1 MFNITDDIRELLEYT
16 DLVLLDIKNIDSKKC
31 KNLVG
36 YSNEKELNFAKYL
49 SANNINI
56 WIRQVLIPTITDN
69 EKDLIK
75 LKKFL
80 DSLKTLKKIELLP
93 YHTLGKYKWDNLG
106 LKYELENIRD
116 ATDEDIERAK
126 KIMHLD

>member
-1 MFNITDDIRELLEYT
+1 MFDITDDIKELLQYT
-16 DLVLLDIKNIDSKKC
+16 DLVLLDIKHIDPRKC
-31 KNLVG
+31 KDLVG
-36 YSNEKELNFAKYL
+36 YSNENELNFAKYL
-49 SANNINI
+49 SNNNIDM

-69 EKDLIK
+69 EKDLIN

-80 DSLKTLKKIELLP
+80 DSLKTLKKFELLP

-106 LKYELENIRD
+106 LKYELKEIRD

-126 KIMHLD
+126 KIMHLN